1 MLDKSADVAAGA
13 TESRPAADFQSHLAD
28 LNARGL
34 LIRVDRPIDKDT
46 ELHPLVRW
54 QFLGGIAENKRRAFL
69 FTNVTD
75 RTGRNYD
82 MSVAVGALAA
92 SPDIYAVGMGQP
104 VANIGQAWMKAIADP
119 IAPVEVASA
128 PCQDVIVT
136 GDDLRSPGRG
146 LASLPVPVSTPG
158 FDAAPYLTATLCITR
173 DPDSGIQNIGMY
185 RAALKATDRLA
196 VRMVA
201 RPSGGA
207 GGYYHWLKYRER
219 RASMPIAIAVGAA
232 PVVVFTSPQKLA
244 IDIDELAVAGG
255 LAGAPVRVVKGK
267 TVDLMVPA
275 DAEIVIEGMIDT
287 ERLEPEAPFGES
299 NGYVALEAYNMPMR
313 VTAITHRRAPVFC
326 SIISQVTPSESSV
339 IKKVAYEP
347 LFLNHLHNDLS
358 ITGIR
363 RVVMHERLTNLR
375 PVVFLQYAA
384 GTPKS
389 EVWRGLSGASTFMA
403 GCGKIVVAVSEDIDP
418 ESLDAVL
425 WSLAYRSNPIEDV
438 HIEPYRSNLQGV
450 QYGPRSADSG
460 MLIDATRKRA
470 MPPLALPARQFMEHA
485 RAIWDE
491 LSLPALTAQS
501 PWHGDTLGD
510 WTDTWETF
518 GRRAAMGEWETTG
531 RETLARQRTGVMPET
546 PTREGTGSM
555 GEWGIG
561 KPACEP

>member
-1 MLDKSADVAAGA
+1 MLDKPVDAAAHA
-13 TESRPAADFQSHLAD
+13 TQSYPAADLQSHLAG
-28 LNARGL
+28 LESRGL
-34 LIRVDRPIDKDT
+34 LVRIDRPIDKDT

-54 QFLGGIAENKRRAFL
+54 QFLGGIPENKRRAFL

-75 RTGRNYD
+75 CTGRRYD
-82 MSVAVGALAA
+82 MPVAVGALAA
-92 SPDIYAVGMGQP
+92 SPEIYAVGMGQP
-104 VANIGQAWMKAIADP
+104 VANIGQAWMKAIANP

-128 PCQDVIVT
+128 PCQDVVVAS
-136 GDDLRSPGRG
+136 DDLRRPGCG

-173 DPDSGIQNIGMY
+173 DPDSGIQNMGMY

-219 RASMPIAIAVGAA
+219 CARMPIAIVIGAA
-232 PVVVFTSPQKLA
+232 PVVVFASPQKLA
-244 IDIDELAVAGG
+244 IDLDELAVAGG
-255 LAGAPVRVVKGK
+255 LAGAAVRIVKAK

-275 DAEIVIEGMIDT
+275 ASEIVIEGFIDT

-299 NGYVALEAYNMPMR
+299 NGYVALEAYNMAMQ
-313 VTAITHRRAPVFC
+313 VTAITRRRAPVFC
-326 SIISQVTPSESSV
+326 SIISQATPSESSV

-347 LFLNHLHNDLS
+347 LFLNHLRSDLA
-358 ITGIR
+358 IKGIC

-375 PVVFLQYAA
+375 PVIFLQYAA
-384 GTPKS
+384 ETPRS
-389 EVWRGLSGASTFMA
+389 EVWRGLSGAATFMA
-403 GCGKIVVAVSEDIDP
+403 GCGKIVVAVSDDIDP

-438 HIEPYRSNLQGV
+438 HIEPYRSNLQGA
-450 QYGPRSADSG
+450 QYGPRSADSS
-460 MLIDATRKRA
+460 MLIDATRKRP

-485 RAIWDE
+485 RAIWEE
-491 LSLPALTAQS
+491 LGLPALTAQS
-501 PWHGDTLGD
+501 PWHGYTLGD

-518 GRRAAMGEWETTG
+518 ARRATMGDWETTG
-531 RETLARQRTGVMPET
+531 RETLARQRTRVMPET
-546 PTREGTGSM
+546 PTREGAAGR
-555 GEWGIG
+555 GE
-561 KPACEP
+561 